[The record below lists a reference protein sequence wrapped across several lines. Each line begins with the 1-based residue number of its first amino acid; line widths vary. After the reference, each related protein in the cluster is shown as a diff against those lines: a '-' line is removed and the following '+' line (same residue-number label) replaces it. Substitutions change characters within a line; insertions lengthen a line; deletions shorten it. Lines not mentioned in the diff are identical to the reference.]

1 MTKAQKE
8 FIGKRF
14 GRLTVISLNE
24 EKIKEEKRKNNKTRI
39 YYNCLCDCGNTTIAE
54 KGKLKNGNTKSCGCL
69 HHDVVS
75 KMLTTHGDS
84 RNGKNKRLYSIYKNM
99 KNRCYN
105 KNGQDYNYYGGKG
118 VIICDEWM
126 NDYIN
131 FKNWSLSNGYSD
143 NLTIDR
149 INVNGNYEPSNCRWV
164 DMKTQ
169 MNNTTQNHMITYN
182 GEIKTM
188 IEWSEI
194 LDIPYGVI
202 KNAINKRKMTFD
214 SFIKNYKPRY
224 NTRKDIN

>member
-8 FIGKRF
+8 FIGKKF

-24 EKIKEEKRKNNKTRI
+24 EKIKEEKGKNNKTRI
-39 YYNCLCDCGNTTIAE
+39 YYNCLCDCGNTTIVE
-54 KGKLKNGNTKSCGCL
+54 KGRLKNGNTKSCGCF
-69 HHDVVS
+69 HHEVVS
-75 KMLTTHGDS
+75 KMFITHGDS

-118 VIICDEWM
+118 VIICDEWI
-126 NDYIN
+126 NDYMN
-131 FKNWSLSNGYSD
+131 FKNWALKNGYSD

-188 IEWSEI
+188 AEWSEI

-202 KNAINKRKMTFD
+202 KNAINKRKMSLD

-224 NTRKDIN
+224 NARKDIN